1 MSDRNNLPSPGAA
14 SGGLAAPSMG
24 ADMKR
29 ITFMGTPDFAV
40 PSLAALMEAG
50 YEIAC
55 VYSQPPRPAGRG
67 QREQISPVHAFAV
80 QHGLPVRTPKSLKS
94 SEEHEAFRAL
104 NLDAAVVAAYG
115 LILPPAILD
124 APRLGCLNVHASLLP
139 RWRGAAPIHR
149 ALLAGDSQTGI
160 TIMQMDV
167 GLDTGAMLLT
177 ETLPITSTSTTP
189 VLHDALAAMGA
200 RMVVQAL
207 AGLEAGTLTA
217 RPQPDEGV
225 TYARKL
231 EKEEGRLNW
240 TLPASELERQ
250 VRALHPWP
258 GMWCQIGEDRLKI
271 LAAELATG
279 SGAPGTVIAPPLVIA
294 CGEKALRLTRV
305 QRPGKGPMSAEE
317 LLRGF
322 ALPPGTV
329 LA

>member
-1 MSDRNNLPSPGAA
+1 
-14 SGGLAAPSMG
+14 MG

-67 QREQISPVHAFAV
+67 QREQLSPVHAFAV
-80 QHGLPVRTPKSLKS
+80 QHGLPVRTPTSLKS